1 MEAESRSRQVAHQMR
16 PCLLCFGSS
25 TLTHP
30 LAALLGEQDPDQ
42 SRAPT
47 SAVGSAKQIHRASC
61 WNSTCPVAQGPYRR
75 TLLQPATRRC
85 PPSSRQEEPKWRST
99 HLQGKAAPHS
109 LNSGPSV
116 EGTAIE
122 WGRGQGQQNPGKK
135 PCSLYK

>member
-1 MEAESRSRQVAHQMR
+1 MWKLGVSLERGAHQMR

-42 SRAPT
+42 SGAPT
-47 SAVGSAKQIHRASC
+47 SAIRSAKQIHRASC
-61 WNSTCPVAQGPYRR
+61 WNSTCPVVQGPYRR
-75 TLLQPATRRC
+75 NLLQPATGRC
-85 PPSSRQEEPKWRST
+85 PLSSRQEEPKWWST

-109 LNSGPSV
+109 LSSGPSV

-122 WGRGQGQQNPGKK
+122 WGRGQG
-135 PCSLYK
+135 